1 MSEHDQ
7 LRQIV
12 TGLIETLH
20 LEARELEKL
29 VAHVEQVAGRLGYEH
44 QFSVVSSELAE
55 LHRRIKHIRPGV
67 ASTD

>member
-7 LRQIV
+7 LRQIL
-12 TGLIETLH
+12 TDLIEILH

-44 QFSVVSSELAE
+44 
-55 LHRRIKHIRPGV
+55 
-67 ASTD
+67 